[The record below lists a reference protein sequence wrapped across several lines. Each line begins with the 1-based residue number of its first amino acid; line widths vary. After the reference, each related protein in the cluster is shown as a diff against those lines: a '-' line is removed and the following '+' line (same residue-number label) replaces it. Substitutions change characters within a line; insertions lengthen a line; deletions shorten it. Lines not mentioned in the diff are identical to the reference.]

1 MKHIFVINP
10 VAGKKDS
17 TGVIKEAV
25 SNKFNS
31 EDCVIYVTKKPLDAW
46 RFVRDYAAAHPDE
59 SLRFYACGG
68 DGTLNEVVNGAVGF
82 QNAAVGCYP
91 SGSGNDFLK
100 YFGKK
105 KDFLDLDALVDG
117 EIVDI
122 DLLRFSDRYVVN
134 ILNIGFDADVAS
146 KMIKYKRLP
155 LVTGKGAY
163 HLGVIVS
170 LLSKMTHKF
179 KITLDGE
186 PFYEGDGLLCAIAN
200 GICYGGGYYCAP
212 EAKVDDGKLD
222 ICFVRSLSR
231 PRFIRLIKY
240 YKNGTHLATPKVA
253 RYILYK
259 KGAEVVIESPEPV
272 NYAIDGEMGASK
284 RIAIKVEPKAM
295 RFIVP
300 KGLKKGANA

>member
-10 VAGKKDS
+10 VAGTIDS

-122 DLLRFSDRYVVN
+122 DL
-134 ILNIGFDADVAS
+134 
-146 KMIKYKRLP
+146 
-155 LVTGKGAY
+155 
-163 HLGVIVS
+163 
-170 LLSKMTHKF
+170 
-179 KITLDGE
+179 
-186 PFYEGDGLLCAIAN
+186 
-200 GICYGGGYYCAP
+200 
-212 EAKVDDGKLD
+212 
-222 ICFVRSLSR
+222 
-231 PRFIRLIKY
+231 
-240 YKNGTHLATPKVA
+240 
-253 RYILYK
+253 
-259 KGAEVVIESPEPV
+259 
-272 NYAIDGEMGASK
+272 
-284 RIAIKVEPKAM
+284 
-295 RFIVP
+295 
-300 KGLKKGANA
+300 